1 MSTEEQQLEVYRQH
15 RAAQEKY
22 VYFLLAAVGAAIAL
36 VVTQTQG
43 AKVAWSQWP
52 LAVAVLLWGLSFY
65 FGCKHLGY
73 VESTLFA
80 NAELLR
86 VQAGE
91 HPRVGN
97 HPQLIQAASEGIR
110 SAIESNSGWS
120 SRFVRWQFRSFVL
133 ASVSYVGWHVYEMW
147 LRT

>member
-1 MSTEEQQLEVYRQH
+1 MPSADQRLEVYRQH

-36 VVTQTQG
+36 VVAQTQG
-43 AKVAWSQWP
+43 AKVSWSQMP

-65 FGCKHLGY
+65 FGCKHLAY

-80 NAELLR
+80 NGELLR

-91 HPRVGN
+91 HPQVGG
-97 HPQLIQAASEGIR
+97 HVQLMQAASEGIR
-110 SAIESNSGWS
+110 SAIESNSTWS
-120 SRFVRWQFRSFVL
+120 SRFVRWQFGAFIL